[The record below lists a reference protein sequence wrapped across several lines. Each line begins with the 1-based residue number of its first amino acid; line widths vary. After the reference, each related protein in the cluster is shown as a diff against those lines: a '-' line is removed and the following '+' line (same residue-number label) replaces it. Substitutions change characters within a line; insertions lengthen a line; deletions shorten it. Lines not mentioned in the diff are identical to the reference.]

1 MKVMYK
7 YFILGALLIMLPSCI
22 FDDGE
27 PMIGQQD
34 PMMITFTLDVQSPT
48 PTKGDDHTWGDNDDD
63 IDDNDYPEIIGDSF
77 ENRIDV
83 SDLMIAAYRSDGTF
97 IRELPIISITEDSD
111 GIRFLCAFEDDF
123 FKDAVPEAPPVCKF
137 MVLANCIDG
146 NYSLSYNGN
155 IPNMDGLMFS
165 ASSLTRIP
173 MWGIKAHTFTFDGDK
188 ISKTQE
194 IGSIPV
200 LRALSKVGVKLSD
213 ELKAEGFRIRTG
225 SLKLNYA
232 RASGYCVPSQWAYVS
247 STSTLKHDQAF
258 RPSTVG
264 ALNTDI
270 NALGWSGDETGY
282 YIYVP
287 ETENGDASYQGDPN
301 ELSISITLEKED
313 GDQIITKDF
322 PYEKGILFRNYD
334 YSGRPTEES
343 FNIVRNHFYD
353 FTIAALEKTELVL
366 EVRVE
371 EWEFGGKV
379 HIVM

>member
-1 MKVMYK
+1 MKVKCK
-7 YFILGALLIMLPSCI
+7 YMILGILLIMLPSCI
-22 FDDGE
+22 FDDRE
-27 PMIGQQD
+27 LLIGQPD
-34 PMMITFTLDVQSPT
+34 PMVITFTLDVQSPA
-48 PTKGDDHTWGDNDDD
+48 PTKGDDHTWGDNDDGLE
-63 IDDNDYPEIIGDSF
+63 DNDYPEIIGDSF

-97 IRELPIISITEDSD
+97 IRELPIISITEDTD

-123 FKDAVPEAPPVCKF
+123 LKDAIPTAPPACKF
-137 MVLANCIDG
+137 MVLVNCIDG
-146 NYSLSYNGN
+146 NYGLSYNGG

-173 MWGIKAHTFTFDGDK
+173 MWGIKTHTFTFDGNK
-188 ISKTQE
+188 ISRTQE
-194 IGSIPV
+194 LGSIPV

-213 ELKAEGFRIRTG
+213 ELKEEGFRIKTG

-232 RASGYCVPSQWAYVS
+232 RANGYCVPSQWNYVS
-247 STSTLKHDQAF
+247 STGTLKHEQAF
-258 RPSTVG
+258 RPSSVG

-287 ETENGDASYQGDPN
+287 ETENGDATYLGDPK

-313 GDQIITKDF
+313 GDLTITKDF

-343 FNIVRNHFYD
+343 FDIVRNHFYD
-353 FTIAALEKTELVL
+353 FTVAALEKTELVL
-366 EVRVE
+366 EVSVE